1 MANKQL
7 GTESDFWPTAGKKYA
22 LSLTAHKD
30 PSPANNHMGLEAD
43 SALAEPLPE
52 ITDPAD
58 TLIAALRVPEAE
70 DPAKPK
76 LLSHGNC
83 EKLSN
88 CEWFKLL
95 SLW

>member
-7 GTESDFWPTAGKKYA
+7 GTEGDFWSTAGKKQA
-22 LSLTAHKD
+22 LGLTAHKD
-30 PSPANNHMGLEAD
+30 PSPANKHMGLEAD

-58 TLIAALRVPEAE
+58 TLIASLKDPEAE
-70 DPAKPK
+70 DQAKPK
-76 LLSHGNC
+76 FLSHGNC

-88 CEWFKLL
+88 
-95 SLW
+95 